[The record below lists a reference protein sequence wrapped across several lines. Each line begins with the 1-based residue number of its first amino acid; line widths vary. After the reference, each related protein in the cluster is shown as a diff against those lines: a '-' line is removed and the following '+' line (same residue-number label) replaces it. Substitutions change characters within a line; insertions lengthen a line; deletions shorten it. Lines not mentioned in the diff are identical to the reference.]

1 MNSSENSGIMPNER
15 HYGVTKEATYL
26 IEGSEVCGT
35 VLEDV
40 LWLVAEDLARKVV

>member
-1 MNSSENSGIMPNER
+1 MPFECHKR
-15 HYGVTKEATYL
+15 VTKEATYL

-40 LWLVAEDLARKVV
+40 LWLVAKDLARKVV